1 MQAGTVRFANSAQ
14 GHRLIQFGGESKDPF
29 VHICALEQVG
39 NHRLTE
45 GQMASIDAVAIKV
58 AATNVQMAKYDF
70 ERLPGL
76 GPRWCARPGA

>member
-29 VHICALEQVG
+29 VHICALEQVSI
-39 NHRLTE
+39 HSLIE
-45 GQMASIDAVAIKV
+45 GQTAFIDAVAIKV
-58 AATNVQMAKYDF
+58 AAANVQMAKCDF

-76 GPRWCARPGA
+76 GPRRCARPGA